1 MRQTLNE
8 RITLNSSMVELADMK
23 THKLA
28 TFLISVLDEPDRVGR
43 IIPYDVGVASHETII
58 GFPIVAKLVCDEDG
72 NPVDFK
78 GHEMYIIRSEDG
90 VEEARFGTQPIG
102 SVVASWIEE
111 REVEGYVGKKQ
122 CIMIQAKIW
131 STRYP
136 EYCAVLDKLWA
147 ENKVQSSWE
156 LVASSSIQT
165 VKGKILQAISFIGN
179 AILGTGHIGAVPGAG
194 VYEYAALE
202 ENPEYLL
209 AAALSKDLAHHT
221 EEGVN
226 PMEHNEPILEPVV
239 TTVAEPVQE
248 EPVVAEPVVDPVVE
262 EPMAEPTEP
271 VVDPTV
277 AETDPVEEPTID
289 AAALTEE
296 DLRRRITEAYRAEKN
311 GWGWIAWHF
320 PMDKTVWMEP
330 EVREDLL
337 TYDLVTYDVQDDVVT
352 ITNIAPV
359 KLSVS
364 IAEVNEQIASRDAAL
379 VSANDKIRD
388 LESQISELLPYKARC
403 EAEDL
408 EKAEAEREQ
417 QRTALAEYAVRS
429 GLIQQAEIDAEGDVR
444 TMVQE
449 LNEAGIKSLI
459 AERFMNSLDAKP
471 AVAEV
476 AAVSAPAVASVNLQD
491 GADDTEVS
499 NDDFMKHIL
508 TF

>member
-1 MRQTLNE
+1 MNE
-8 RITLNSSMVELADMK
+8 RITLNSSMVELADFK

-43 IIPYDVGVASHETII
+43 IIPYDVGVASHESIV

-72 NPVDFK
+72 NPIDFK

-90 VEEARFGTQPIG
+90 TEEARFGTQPIG
-102 SVVASWIEE
+102 SVTASWIEE
-111 REVEGYVGKKQ
+111 REVPGYTGKKQ

-221 EEGVN
+221 EEGDN

-248 EPVVAEPVVDPVVE
+248 EPVVAEPSVDPVVDPVT
-262 EPMAEPTEP
+262 EPVEP

-277 AETDPVEEPTID
+277 AETDPVEEPTVD
-289 AAALTEE
+289 SAALTEE
-296 DLRRRITEAYRAEKN
+296 DLRCRIVEAYRAEKN
-311 GWGWIAWHF
+311 GWGWIAFHF
-320 PMDKTVWMEP
+320 PLDKTAWMEP
-330 EVREDLL
+330 EIREDRLS
-337 TYDLVTYDVQDDVVT
+337 YDLVTYDVQDDVVT
-352 ITNIAPV
+352 ITEITPV

-379 VSANDKIRD
+379 VSANEKIRD
-388 LESQISELLPYKARC
+388 LETQISELLPYKSRC

-408 EKAEAEREQ
+408 EKAEAEKAE

-449 LNEAGIKSLI
+449 LNEAGIKALI
-459 AERFMNSLDAKP
+459 AERFMNSLDNTP
-471 AVAEV
+471 DVAEI
-476 AAVSAPAVASVNLQD
+476 ATASKPVTAVNLND
-491 GADDTEVS
+491 GMGDTEVS
-499 NDDFMKHIL
+499 NEDFMKHIL